1 MSSRLNYL
9 LFKCLSISLVI
20 CTHSTLSH
28 KHTHTQVRLGN
39 NLSIHCP
46 TAVSVIFFVTI
57 ACSLYICLPVVSVCT
72 AQLSG
77 DSVSRTVCGPR
88 GMPAT
93 VWRVFAA
100 PTKIQHYDCRML
112 THEAM
117 RRSQQVYINEPSRL
131 NNTPARGPQLVVSNW
146 NCYCSVRG
154 VVCVLSSVDH
164 LHSVSVE
171 WQTDSTAVGEG
182 DFEWVLM
189 VLSLTIPRQQRA
201 HHGRVDVPTSARGL

>member
-1 MSSRLNYL
+1 MLKGTLCICSTRLDKYGTRVATETMSSRLNYL

-46 TAVSVIFFVTI
+46 TAVSVIVFVTI

-93 VWRVFAA
+93 AA
-100 PTKIQHYDCRML
+100 VCSANQNKTLWLQNAYTRSDATQSTGVYQRTVAAKQH
-112 THEAM
+112 
-117 RRSQQVYINEPSRL
+117 SR
-131 NNTPARGPQLVVSNW
+131 PGP
-146 NCYCSVRG
+146 
-154 VVCVLSSVDH
+154 
-164 LHSVSVE
+164 
-171 WQTDSTAVGEG
+171 AVG
-182 DFEWVLM
+182 
-189 VLSLTIPRQQRA
+189 SK
-201 HHGRVDVPTSARGL
+201 